1 MPLFAKTRSFLRN
14 LLSRRHVDAELDSE
28 LHAHLDLLTDENL
41 RAGMGRPEAER
52 AARLELGGVEQVK
65 EQVRHRRLGN
75 WLQSVFGD
83 VRYALRQLRKNP
95 GFTAVAIL
103 TLALGIGANT
113 AIFSVVDGVLLRS
126 LPYRDPGRLVMVW
139 ERNSESRNPYNTVS
153 PPNFL
158 DWQARNSVFSGMAY
172 VCDVRNN
179 LTGQGDPEEVV
190 VQAVSAN
197 FFSVLG
203 VEPILGSGFTP
214 ENGIKGHDDVVVL
227 GFGLWQR
234 RFAGDP
240 NIIGKSILLNGKPQ
254 TVVGVAPENYTWL
267 VKDGSLTGEKPQIW
281 TPFVFPPAYAVHK
294 NMGRFIS
301 VVARLKPDV
310 TLTAARSQ
318 MKSIASQLEIEY
330 PDADRHWGV
339 NVVPMAE
346 QVSGSLRPALLVLF
360 GAVFFV
366 LLIACANLSGLLLAR
381 AGAREREIAVR
392 SAIGASPWRITRQ
405 LLIESMVLAILGGAT
420 GIALAVW
427 GTNALLA
434 ASPSN
439 LLDLRAVPLNAR
451 VLSFSTLCTLTAGL
465 LFGFVPSYF
474 TAWSRSGQTLR
485 EAGRGTSATVRSVAA
500 RNVFVVAQ
508 LSLALV
514 LLVGSGLLIR
524 SFIRLVAVEPGFQ
537 VKNLLTFKVTLPEAR
552 YATDPARVQFFQQF
566 LAKIAAIPG
575 VSSVSMESFP
585 PLTGLGAATDV
596 HLLSQPVGP
605 HGELPV
611 ANVRVVGADYLRT
624 MGISLHAGRF
634 FTTQELQEEKH
645 VTIVNEAFVEKYLN
659 GAEPLRQKAAIYMKS
674 LTESELVP
682 SEVIGVVGDVHQMGL
697 DSMPDPTVYWPH
709 PELVMSQMTILART
723 SGDPMVL
730 VPAIR
735 DELHQL
741 DRELPMAS
749 IASMEQ
755 LLADSL
761 ARSRF
766 TMLLLGLFAAFALLL
781 AAIGIYG
788 LLAYSVIQRT
798 QELGV
803 RIALG
808 AQMDDI
814 LRLVLTQGA
823 RLVAAGAVFGTLAAV
838 GLSQLMKS
846 LLFDVEALDPLTLT
860 AVPLFLALI
869 ALAACYLPARRATRV
884 DPMVALRYE

>member
-1 MPLFAKTRSFLRN
+1 MPLLAKGRSLLRN
-14 LLSRRHVDAELDSE
+14 LLSSRRVDADLDRE
-28 LHAHLDLLTDENL
+28 VRAHLDLLIDENL
-41 RAGMGRPEAER
+41 RAGMGRAEAER

-65 EQVRHRRLGN
+65 EQVRDHRLGN

-95 GFTAVAIL
+95 GFTTVAIL

-139 ERNSESRNPYNTVS
+139 ERNSVVGNPYNTVS

-158 DWQARNSVFSGMAY
+158 DWQVRNSVFSGMAY

-179 LTGQGDPEEVV
+179 LTGQGEPEEVV

-197 FFSVLG
+197 FFSVIG
-203 VEPILGSGFTP
+203 VEPILGAGFTP
-214 ENGIKGHDDVVVL
+214 ENGTKGHDDVVVL
-227 GFGLWQR
+227 SFSLWQR

-240 NIIGKSILLNGKPQ
+240 KIIGKSILLNGKPQ
-254 TVVGVAPENYTWL
+254 TVVGVAPENYAWL
-267 VKDGSLTGEKPQIW
+267 VKDGSLTGGKPQIW

-294 NMGRFIS
+294 DMGRFIS

-310 TLTAARSQ
+310 TLAAARSQ
-318 MKSIASQLEIEY
+318 MKSIATQLEIEY
-330 PDADRHWGV
+330 PNANRHWGV

-346 QVSGSLRPALLVLF
+346 QVSGSLKPALLVLF
-360 GAVFFV
+360 GAVLFV

-381 AGAREREIAVR
+381 AGGREREIAVR
-392 SAIGASPWRITRQ
+392 TAIGASSWRITRQ
-405 LLIESMVLAILGGAT
+405 LLVESMVLAILGGVA
-420 GIALAVW
+420 GGALAIW

-434 ASPSN
+434 ATPSN
-439 LLDLRAVPLNAR
+439 LLELRAVRVNVR
-451 VLSFSTLCTLTAGL
+451 VLLFSTLCTLTAGL

-474 TAWSRSGQTLR
+474 TAWSRSAQRLR
-485 EAGRGTSATVRSVAA
+485 EAGRGTSAAVRSVAA
-500 RNVFVVAQ
+500 RNVFVIGQ

-514 LLVGSGLLIR
+514 LLVGSGLLVR
-524 SFIRLVAVEPGFQ
+524 SFLRLVAVEPGFQ
-537 VKNLLTFKVTLPEAR
+537 VKNLLTFKVTLPDAR
-552 YATDPARVQFFQQF
+552 YSTDSARVQLFQQL

-596 HLLSQPVGP
+596 HVLSQPAGP
-605 HGELPV
+605 HGELPG
-611 ANVRVVGADYLRT
+611 ANVRVVGSDYLRT
-624 MGISLHAGRF
+624 MGIPLRAGRF
-634 FTTQELQEEKH
+634 FTPQELQEEKH
-645 VTIVNEAFVEKYLN
+645 VTIVNHAFVDKYLN
-659 GAEPLRQKAAIYMKS
+659 GTQPLGQKLAIYMKS
-674 LTESELVP
+674 LTESELTP

-697 DSMPDPTVYWPH
+697 DATPDPTVYWPH
-709 PELVMSQMTILART
+709 PELVMSQMTVLVRT
-723 SGDPMVL
+723 SSDPIPM

-741 DRELPMAS
+741 DTELPMAS
-749 IASMEQ
+749 VATMEQ
-755 LLADSL
+755 LLGDSL

-766 TMLLLGLFAAFALLL
+766 TMLLLGVFAGFALLL

-788 LLAYSVIQRT
+788 LIAYSVTQRT

-803 RIALG
+803 RMALG
-808 AQMDDI
+808 AQMEDI
-814 LRLVLTQGA
+814 LRLVLAQGA
-823 RLVAAGAVFGTLAAV
+823 RLIVAGAVLGTVAAA

-846 LLFDVEALDPLTLT
+846 LLFAVQPLDPFTLS
-860 AVPLFLALI
+860 AVPLFLSLI
-869 ALAACYLPARRATRV
+869 AFAACYVPARRATKV